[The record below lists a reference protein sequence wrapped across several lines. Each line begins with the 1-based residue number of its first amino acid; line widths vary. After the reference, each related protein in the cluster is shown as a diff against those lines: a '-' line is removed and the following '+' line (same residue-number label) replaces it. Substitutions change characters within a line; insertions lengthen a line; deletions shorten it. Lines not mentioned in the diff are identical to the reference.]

1 MSRIGRPTTES
12 EISDVLSAI
21 AAANGEEDRLDSPGM
36 DTDAALHRSIAIHVY
51 RDAGLEESL
60 CEALYAVDAD
70 PEFNLFADDV
80 HSTLQ
85 EPRERDIAVAVV
97 SDIHFDIRPLFHGA
111 GCGDLVDV
119 YTLSFEQG
127 VQKPAPEMFTRTLA
141 ALDVDADQAL
151 MVGDRSRPDGAA
163 VELGLTTLLLP
174 PLARSSDRRL
184 HRVLA
189 LCS

>member
-1 MSRIGRPTTES
+1 M
-12 EISDVLSAI
+12 
-21 AAANGEEDRLDSPGM
+21 
-36 DTDAALHRSIAIHVY
+36 
-51 RDAGLEESL
+51 
-60 CEALYAVDAD
+60 
-70 PEFNLFADDV
+70 

-85 EPRERDIAVAVV
+85 ELRERDIAVAVV
-97 SDIHFDIRPLFHGA
+97 SDIHFDIRKLFHGA

-127 VQKPAPEMFTRTLA
+127 FQKPAPEMFTRTLA

-163 VELGLTTLLLP
+163 VELGLTTLLMP